1 MGKFD
6 VFNWWKRGVR
16 VNTPLTK
23 APKGSGYPLVWH
35 QIQHGDFRPS
45 PYWEM
50 SNEEFRLFDKE
61 VEAYRKEK
69 PYLGN
74 DSVEEW
80 ARPRRKVYHKR
91 IEKLRESHIE
101 YEQKRISLLKRGL
114 IEAFDYDVWEE
125 SISQCDGD
133 EMDLYEIYKLNSTK
147 KRNEQEN

>member
-61 VEAYRKEK
+61 VESYRKEK

-80 ARPRRKVYHKR
+80 SRPRWKVYHKR
-91 IEKLRESHIE
+91 IEKLRESHVE

-114 IEAFDYDVWEE
+114 IEAFDYDVWDE

-133 EMDLYEIYKLNSTK
+133 EMDLYEIYKLNSAK
-147 KRNEQEN
+147 KRNEQR